1 MNSKETY
8 DFLSISKTE
17 KVILSCAG
25 LYPSSPRNSI
35 FCRIRQII
43 TLSVIVLVV
52 VPITVFGIQ
61 NISNTMKSTQ
71 AFFISLSIVASIV
84 KIINFI
90 INLDKLV
97 LFKKY
102 LSSDIFHDKA
112 WINIKRM
119 KRDMEDISKVSKFY
133 GLMITTGLIALFME
147 PFFDKSDENSYFRL
161 PFESWIPWDI
171 SDFRNYMLTY
181 LAQTSFATTAAVTT
195 AAIDS
200 LFATMCSIVCTE
212 IRVLKYNLGN
222 LDYFAPDLLVRNELR
237 RNIILYEEILNA
249 SEAIEKLFSYG
260 VLGQFFSSIIVICFT
275 LFHLISPSMDEE
287 SDPLARYSYLTSCLA
302 YLMCMLAEVSIYCI
316 YGQGVL
322 TESSDINQAT
332 YLSNWYVSNIHAK
345 KDLIMLRERAK
356 RPIILTAGG
365 LFPLTLETLVKIFK
379 TSYSFLAVLRQR
391 N

>member
-1 MNSKETY
+1 MCGIIPQ
-8 DFLSISKTE
+8 LTE
-17 KVILSCAG
+17 KFHILSYQANYYIVSDSFGCCSHNG
-25 LYPSSPRNSI
+25 LWYSKYIKHNEVNTSI
-35 FCRIRQII
+35 FHIFVDC
-43 TLSVIVLVV
+43 
-52 VPITVFGIQ
+52 GI
-61 NISNTMKSTQ
+61 
-71 AFFISLSIVASIV
+71 
-84 KIINFI
+84 
-90 INLDKLV
+90 
-97 LFKKY
+97 
-102 LSSDIFHDKA
+102 
-112 WINIKRM
+112 
-119 KRDMEDISKVSKFY
+119 
-133 GLMITTGLIALFME
+133 
-147 PFFDKSDENSYFRL
+147 NS
-161 PFESWIPWDI
+161 
-171 SDFRNYMLTY
+171 
-181 LAQTSFATTAAVTT
+181 
-195 AAIDS
+195 
-200 LFATMCSIVCTE
+200 
-212 IRVLKYNLGN
+212 
-222 LDYFAPDLLVRNELR
+222 
-237 RNIILYEEILNA
+237 A